1 MKYGIDFDGVICE
14 RTGIPTGDFLY
25 FAKRKPI
32 KNSLEAIEWLIECGH
47 EIYIF
52 TAHDSQ
58 SEVEEW
64 LKVWK
69 FPKLRVTNIKESGT
83 KAFVD
88 DRAIRFENNW
98 QSIRKLLE

>member
-1 MKYGIDFDGVICE
+1 MKYGIDFDGVLCE
-14 RTGIPTGDFLY
+14 RKGVPTSNLDHF
-25 FAKRKPI
+25 FKRKPV
-32 KNSLEAIEWLIECGH
+32 KNSRQSIEWLLKCGH
-47 EIYIF
+47 ELYVF
-52 TAHDSQ
+52 TAHEPM
-58 SEVEEW
+58 SEVEGW
-64 LKVWK
+64 LMLYH